1 MYIQKSG
8 KKYRLVERYKDP
20 LTGRLKRITIG
31 LKDKKKSTI
40 KEASIVLTNKI
51 NKLLSEAGN
60 GKIIHGVTLES
71 LLDEFMAVAK
81 QKYRRTT
88 YYNYKGMQK
97 TIIAELGADVLVENL
112 TPRIISGFLE
122 NLMYGDRGI
131 SGAYA
136 SKYKYYFHEVMAFAV
151 KRSYIK
157 KNPVDEITVDY
168 KSPVSSKIEDKF
180 FEQFELEEFLKYA
193 YAHNTNYAQL
203 CEWLY
208 LTGSRIGEATSLD
221 FKDVYRKGNYWVVN
235 IEGTL
240 DYDHVKISEQKKSDA
255 TKTVK
260 STREVVLP
268 KKAMAIYRKR
278 VEITGGHGFIFCTS
292 HGTPIQTSAVNTFLR
307 TAKKRLKIDKPIS
320 SHIFRHTHIS
330 KLAELGV
337 PLYVIQK
344 RVGHADSKI
353 TRDIYLHVTQKVIE
367 KEAPKL
373 DKL

>member
-1 MYIQKSG
+1 
-8 KKYRLVERYKDP
+8 
-20 LTGRLKRITIG
+20 
-31 LKDKKKSTI
+31 
-40 KEASIVLTNKI
+40 
-51 NKLLSEAGN
+51 
-60 GKIIHGVTLES
+60 
-71 LLDEFMAVAK
+71 
-81 QKYRRTT
+81 
-88 YYNYKGMQK
+88 MQK

-180 FEQFELEEFLKYA
+180 FEQFELEEFFKYA

-278 VEITGGHGFIFCTS
+278 VEITRGHGFIFCTS

-337 PLYVIQK
+337 PLYVM
-344 RVGHADSKI
+344 ADCK
-353 TRDIYLHVTQKVIE
+353 K
-367 KEAPKL
+367 
-373 DKL
+373 